1 MKIMQ
6 KLKSHSGE
14 TMIEM
19 LVSMLILTLVIC
31 LLVTMIATSYQFNRQ
46 ARKLDDEYKAALS
59 AAENFMGNPSTA
71 TIKLKP
77 KSIGSGTEQ
86 NITVNIYS
94 NSDSDLKSYKLP

>member
-19 LVSMLILTLVIC
+19 LVSMMILTLVIC

-46 ARKLDDEYKAALS
+46 ARKLDGKYKDDLDV
-59 AAENFMGNPSTA
+59 AENFKNGFSTSGQIILKDSSGNSQPP
-71 TIKLKP
+71 INVD
-77 KSIGSGTEQ
+77 IF
-86 NITVNIYS
+86 S
-94 NSDSDLKSYKLP
+94 NTDSDLKSYKLKP